1 MHKIKF
7 IGLFEK
13 LIKKML
19 YSFDNKFKSDIMNTF
34 TGDNQDFYNE
44 MKNKIKD
51 SEHIDII
58 VSFLMES
65 GVKLI
70 VNDLKISNAKIR
82 ILTTDYLNIT
92 QPQALYLL
100 KSELKDNL
108 DLRFYSNKNKSF
120 HPKAYISHNS
130 EDSEIYIGSSN
141 LSKGAL
147 TTSIEWNYHFTKSQN
162 NDDFN
167 HFQSTFEE
175 LFEMAIPVSD
185 EVLSQYSK
193 SWIKPK
199 FSEPQF
205 NENNN
210 EEFEPN
216 GAQLEALYSLNK
228 SREEGY
234 DKALIVAATGIGKT
248 YLAAFDSKN
257 YEKILFI
264 AHREEIITQAAESF
278 RKIHKDKS
286 VGFFYSNLKDTNN
299 QMTFALVQ
307 TLGKETYLNDNYF
320 KKDYFDYIIV
330 DEFHHAVA
338 NNYRNILNYFT
349 PKFLLGLTATPERLD
364 NRDVFALCDYNNV
377 YEIRLKEA
385 INKGFLAPFRYY
397 GIYDDTIDYSTVNMR
412 NGKYDEKDLEEKL
425 MINKRAELVLNH
437 YLKYKPTSAIGF
449 CSSRNHAEYMAK
461 YFNEK
466 DIPSAAVYSGDQGE
480 YTENRAQAIEKLKN
494 HELKVLFTVDM
505 FNEGVDIPSID
516 SVLFLRPTQSPTI
529 FLQQLGRGLR
539 KSENKAYLTV
549 LDFIG
554 NYKKAN
560 LVPFL
565 LSGYDYDV
573 KTLLNKS
580 ILDELTYPE
589 DCYIDFDFQLID
601 LFKIQASQELRVK
614 DKILLEYEAVKKDL
628 NHRPD
633 RMDLFL
639 KMDEYILSAMKRN
652 SKLNLFRDY
661 LTFLSDNDELTNE
674 EKALVGTKAHEF
686 LNVLETTSMT
696 KSYKMP
702 ILLAFYNDGDV
713 KMEITDDDV
722 YVAMREFY
730 SKGSNAVDMLKDKTS
745 RNYKSWS
752 KEDYIKLA
760 YKNPIKFL
768 NNTHGEF
775 FIKKDNCAL
784 ALSDELEK
792 FIKSES
798 FIGHFKDIIEYRT
811 VTYYKYRFEA
821 EK

>member
-1 MHKIKF
+1 MKQ
-7 IGLFEK
+7 
-13 LIKKML
+13 
-19 YSFDNKFKSDIMNTF
+19 NTF
-34 TGDNQDFYNE
+34 TGDNLDFYNE
-44 MKNKIKD
+44 IKNSIQNAE
-51 SEHIDII
+51 SIDII

-70 VNDLKISNAKIR
+70 INDLKNSNAKIR
-82 ILTTDYLNIT
+82 ILTGNYLNIT
-92 QPQALYLL
+92 QPHALYIL
-100 KSELKDNL
+100 KSELEDNL
-108 DLRFYSNKNKSF
+108 DLRFYNIQNKSF
-120 HPKAYISHNS
+120 HPKAYIFHNKD
-130 EDSEIYIGSSN
+130 DSEIYIGSSN
-141 LSKGAL
+141 LSRGAL

-162 NDDFN
+162 KDDFN

-175 LFEMAIPVSD
+175 LFESAIPVSD

-199 FSEPQF
+199 LPEPQF
-205 NENNN
+205 NKNND

-286 VGFFYSNLKDTNN
+286 VGFFYSNLKDTDK

-320 KKDYFDYIIV
+320 NKDYFDYIII

-338 NNYRNILNYFT
+338 NNYRNIINYFT
-349 PKFLLGLTATPERLD
+349 PKFMLGLTATPERLD

-385 INKGFLAPFRYY
+385 INKGYLAPFRYY

-425 MINKRAELVLNH
+425 MINKRVELVLNH
-437 YLKYKPTSAIGF
+437 YLKYNPTSAIGF

-480 YTENRAQAIEKLKN
+480 YTENRTPAIEKLKN

-580 ILDELTYPE
+580 VLDEFTYPE

-614 DKILLEYEAVKKDL
+614 DKILLEYESVKEDL

-639 KMDEYILSAMKRN
+639 KMDDYILNSMKRN

-661 LTFLSDNDELTNE
+661 LTFLSDKDELTNE
-674 EKALVGTKAHEF
+674 EKALVDTKAHEF
-686 LNVLETTSMT
+686 LKVLETTSMT

-713 KMEITDDDV
+713 KMEIADDDV
-722 YVAMREFY
+722 YNAMREFY
-730 SKGSNAVDMLKDKTS
+730 SKGSNAVDMLKDKSS
-745 RNYKSWS
+745 RNYKSWR
-752 KEDYIKLA
+752 KEDYLKLA